1 MATKDQL
8 SDEIVRILR
17 SLRVADPDRHTVL
30 ARDLAEAIIS
40 LREHFLTPEGRPD
53 WTGRTWQYRAALRE
67 LYAQAGYSPTERSAT
82 QNTVRYHVGNL
93 MRQRLSAA
101 ELEAAGISAPS
112 PRQRQAARRKR
123 AAALVAATLS
133 PLISSDGDDGGDER
147 AIGRTK
153 IKALRDVLATLANFR
168 VHKRRA
174 ANPDLLA
181 FTDTMIKLLEAIR
194 DRASTLI
201 RELERARP
209 TGNGK

>member
-67 LYAQAGYSPTERSAT
+67 LYAQAGYSPAERSAT

-101 ELEAAGISAPS
+101 ELRAAGVTAPS
-112 PRQRQAARRKR
+112 PKDRMAARRQRQAALL
-123 AAALVAATLS
+123 AASAA
-133 PLISSDGDDGGDER
+133 PLIAEGSDEAGDDLAAGR
-147 AIGRTK
+147 AKVKT
-153 IKALRDVLATLANFR
+153 LREVLAILVKFR
-168 VHKRRA
+168 VNKRRA
-174 ANPDLLA
+174 ARTEQVA
-181 FTDTMIKLLEAIR
+181 FNDTMIRLLIAIR
-194 DRASTLI
+194 DRAAALI
-201 RELERARP
+201 DEIERARAG
-209 TGNGK
+209 GN